1 MNNILHV
8 KNIHYFKNIQ
18 DVGSTKLIK
27 SIQHMENIVH
37 VKNIQYFKNI
47 KYVGNIKDT
56 LKAFDDFLKK
66 VKKRME

>member
-18 DVGSTKLIK
+18 HVGSTKLIK
-27 SIQHMENIVH
+27 SIQHMEKNIVH
-37 VKNIQYFKNI
+37 VKNIQYFKN
-47 KYVGNIKDT
+47 KYVGSIKDT

-66 VKKRME
+66 LKKRME